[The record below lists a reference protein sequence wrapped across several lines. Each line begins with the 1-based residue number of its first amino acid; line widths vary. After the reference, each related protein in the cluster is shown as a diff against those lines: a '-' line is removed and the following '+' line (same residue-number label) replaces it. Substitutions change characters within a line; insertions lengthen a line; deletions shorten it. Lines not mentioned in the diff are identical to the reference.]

1 MSIFKTSDN
10 VELNFHL
17 YGTGKPLIL
26 ITGFGGYQEVWTKQ
40 VSYLRKMGYSVLTYD
55 HRNMGKSQ
63 RTAKGQSLERITK
76 DLIELLSFLKIT
88 RSTFIGHSMG
98 GSIIYNLLKI
108 KPQIIDIAVIIDQS
122 PYMLNTKSW
131 HYGFMNFTLENYQ
144 DLTLLAP
151 QVHETIH
158 GIDSSVMTEL
168 LPAKIAYSFDR
179 KANLDLL
186 QEHVQLDWRKIIK
199 RSSQKMIIFAAEKS
213 PYYPFQFANW
223 MAEQNPQITAAIV
236 PNCGHDIMAEV
247 PQQFNQ
253 LLRHFLLLN
262 HYLPQ

>member
-1 MSIFKTSDN
+1 MTIFKTSDN
-10 VELNFHL
+10 VELNFHF
-17 YGTGKPLIL
+17 YDTGKPLVL

-63 RTAKGQSLERITK
+63 RTRKGQSLERLTK
-76 DLIELLSFLKIT
+76 DLIELLNFLKIT
-88 RSTFIGHSMG
+88 RATFIGHSMG
-98 GSIIYNLLKI
+98 GSIIYNLLKV
-108 KPQIIDIAVIIDQS
+108 KPQIIDLAFIIDQS
-122 PYMLNTKSW
+122 PYMLNTKTWS
-131 HYGFMNFTLENYQ
+131 YGFMN
-144 DLTLLAP
+144 LTLKNYPKLIP
-151 QVHETIH
+151 LTPKVHETLH
-158 GIDSSVMTEL
+158 GIDNSVMANL
-168 LPAKIAYSFDR
+168 LPAKIANPFDR

-199 RSSQKMIIFAAEKS
+199 ISSQKLIIFAAEKS

-223 MAEQNPQITAAIV
+223 MAKQNPQITAVIV
-236 PNCGHDIMAEV
+236 PNCGHDIMAEI
-247 PQQFNQ
+247 PRQFNQ